1 MKKYRF
7 SFEWEEGQPRKECT
21 QELMNAAF
29 FVEYLESIG
38 CHDIEVEELPEENIR
53 VLVVEPGKDPEVRVV
68 ENSLEGIQQIVQGYI
83 ECVTLR
89 DKAGEEL
96 VLICNEEG
104 KIRNLQMNV
113 IIPEIDD
120 MIFGTFL
127 IAGTDRDELA
137 SLTDEQIF
145 EMNERFML
153 NGRDEE

>member
-53 VLVVEPGKDPEVRVV
+53 VLVVEPGKDR
-68 ENSLEGIQQIVQGYI
+68 SMGII
-83 ECVTLR
+83 TS
-89 DKAGEEL
+89 KAGEDL

-104 KIRNLQMNV
+104 KIRNLKMNA

-127 IAGTDRDELA
+127 IAGTDRDEFA

>member
-1 MKKYRF
+1 MRYQI
-7 SFEWEEGQPRKECT
+7 SYIFEEDPFLNQYAEES
-21 QELMNAAF
+21 MS
-29 FVEYLESIG
+29 VEDYVNYLEALG

-53 VLVVEPGKDPEVRVV
+53 VLVVEPEKDPEVRTI

-83 ECVTLR
+83 ECVTLH
-89 DKAGEEL
+89 DKAGEDL

-104 KIRNLQMNV
+104 KIRNLQMNA

-127 IAGTDRDELA
+127 IAGTDRDEFA

-153 NGRDEE
+153 NNGRE

>member
-1 MKKYRF
+1 MRYQI
-7 SFEWEEGQPRKECT
+7 SYIFEEDPFLNQYAEES
-21 QELMNAAF
+21 MS
-29 FVEYLESIG
+29 VEDYVNYLEALG

-53 VLVVEPGKDPEVRVV
+53 VLVVEPGKDPEVRVI

-89 DKAGEEL
+89 DKAGEDL

-104 KIRNLQMNV
+104 KIRNLPMNAM
-113 IIPEIDD
+113 IPEIDD

-127 IAGTDRDELA
+127 IAGTDRDEFA

-153 NGRDEE
+153 NGRVKT

>member
-1 MKKYRF
+1 MRYQI
-7 SFEWEEGQPRKECT
+7 SYIFEEDPFLNQYAEES
-21 QELMNAAF
+21 MS
-29 FVEYLESIG
+29 VEDYVNYLEALG

-53 VLVVEPGKDPEVRVV
+53 VLVVEPGKDPEVRVI

-83 ECVTLR
+83 ECVTLH
-89 DKAGEEL
+89 DKAGENL

-104 KIRNLQMNV
+104 KIRNLPMNAM
-113 IIPEIDD
+113 IPEIDD

-127 IAGTDRDELA
+127 IAGTDRDEFA

-153 NGRDEE
+153 NNGRE

>member
-1 MKKYRF
+1 MRYQI
-7 SFEWEEGQPRKECT
+7 SYIFEEDPFLNQYAEES
-21 QELMNAAF
+21 MS
-29 FVEYLESIG
+29 VEDYVNYLEALG

-53 VLVVEPGKDPEVRVV
+53 VLVVEPGKDPEVRVI
-68 ENSLEGIQQIVQGYI
+68 ENSLEGIQEIVKGYI

-89 DKAGEEL
+89 DKAREDL

-104 KIRNLQMNV
+104 KIRNLPMNAM
-113 IIPEIDD
+113 IPEIDD

-127 IAGTDRDELA
+127 IAGTDRDEFA

-153 NGRDEE
+153 NNGRE

>member
-1 MKKYRF
+1 MRYQI
-7 SFEWEEGQPRKECT
+7 SYIFEEDPFLNQYAEES
-21 QELMNAAF
+21 MS
-29 FVEYLESIG
+29 VEDYVNYLEALG

-53 VLVVEPGKDPEVRVV
+53 VLVVEPGKDPEVRTI
-68 ENSLEGIQQIVQGYI
+68 ENSLEGVQQIVQGYI

-89 DKAGEEL
+89 DKAGEDL

-104 KIRNLQMNV
+104 KIRNLPMNAM
-113 IIPEIDD
+113 IPEIDD

-127 IAGTDRDELA
+127 IAGTDRDEFA

-153 NGRDEE
+153 NNGRE

>member
-1 MKKYRF
+1 MRYQI
-7 SFEWEEGQPRKECT
+7 SYMFEEDPFLKQYAEES
-21 QELMNAAF
+21 MS
-29 FVEYLESIG
+29 VEDYVNYLEALG

-53 VLVVEPGKDPEVRVV
+53 ALVVEPGKDPEVRTI
-68 ENSLEGIQQIVQGYI
+68 ENSLEGVQQIVQGYI

-89 DKAGEEL
+89 DKAGEDL

-104 KIRNLQMNV
+104 KIRNLQMNA

-120 MIFGTFL
+120 MIFGAFL
-127 IAGTDRDELA
+127 IAGTDRDEFA

-153 NGRDEE
+153 NNGRK

>member
-1 MKKYRF
+1 MRYQI
-7 SFEWEEGQPRKECT
+7 SYIFEEDPFLNQYAEES
-21 QELMNAAF
+21 MS
-29 FVEYLESIG
+29 VEDYVNYLEALG

-53 VLVVEPGKDPEVRVV
+53 VLVVEPEKDPEVRII

-89 DKAGEEL
+89 DKAGEDL

-104 KIRNLQMNV
+104 KIRNLPMNAAV
-113 IIPEIDD
+113 AEIDD
-120 MIFGTFL
+120 VIFGTFL
-127 IAGTDRDELA
+127 IAGTDRDEFA

-153 NGRDEE
+153 NNGRE

>member
-1 MKKYRF
+1 MRYQI
-7 SFEWEEGQPRKECT
+7 SYIFEEDPFLNQYAEES
-21 QELMNAAF
+21 MS
-29 FVEYLESIG
+29 VEDYVNYLEALG

-53 VLVVEPGKDPEVRVV
+53 VLVVEPEKDPEVRTI

-83 ECVTLR
+83 ECVTLH
-89 DKAGEEL
+89 DKAGEDL

-104 KIRNLQMNV
+104 KIRNLQMNA

-127 IAGTDRDELA
+127 IAGTDRDEFA

>member
-1 MKKYRF
+1 MRYQI
-7 SFEWEEGQPRKECT
+7 SYIFEEDPFLNQYAEES
-21 QELMNAAF
+21 MS
-29 FVEYLESIG
+29 VEDYVNYLEALG

-53 VLVVEPGKDPEVRVV
+53 VLVVEPGKDPEVRTI
-68 ENSLEGIQQIVQGYI
+68 ENSLEGIQEIVQGYI
-83 ECVTLR
+83 ECVTLH
-89 DKAGEEL
+89 DKAGEDL

-104 KIRNLQMNV
+104 KIRNLQMNA

-127 IAGTDRDELA
+127 IAGTDRDEFA

-153 NGRDEE
+153 NNGRE

>member
-1 MKKYRF
+1 MRYQI
-7 SFEWEEGQPRKECT
+7 SYIFEEDPFLNQYAEES
-21 QELMNAAF
+21 MS
-29 FVEYLESIG
+29 VEDYVNYLEALG

-53 VLVVEPGKDPEVRVV
+53 VLVVEPGKDPEVQVI

-89 DKAGEEL
+89 DKAGEDL

-104 KIRNLQMNV
+104 KIRNLPMNAM
-113 IIPEIDD
+113 IPEIDD

-127 IAGTDRDELA
+127 IAGTDRDEFA

-153 NGRDEE
+153 NNGRE

>member
-1 MKKYRF
+1 MRYQI
-7 SFEWEEGQPRKECT
+7 SYMFEEDPFLNQYAEES
-21 QELMNAAF
+21 MS
-29 FVEYLESIG
+29 VEDYVNYLEALG

-53 VLVVEPGKDPEVRVV
+53 VLVVEPGKDPEVRVI

-83 ECVTLR
+83 ECVTLH
-89 DKAGEEL
+89 DKAGEDL
-96 VLICNEEG
+96 MLICNEEG
-104 KIRNLQMNV
+104 KIRNLQMNA
-113 IIPEIDD
+113 IIPEIGD

-127 IAGTDRDELA
+127 IAGTDRDEFA

>member
-1 MKKYRF
+1 MRYQI
-7 SFEWEEGQPRKECT
+7 SYIFEEDPFLNQYAEES
-21 QELMNAAF
+21 MS
-29 FVEYLESIG
+29 VEDYVNYLEALG

-53 VLVVEPGKDPEVRVV
+53 VLVVEPGKDPEVRTI
-68 ENSLEGIQQIVQGYI
+68 ENSLEGIQEIVQGYI

-89 DKAGEEL
+89 DKAGEDL

-104 KIRNLQMNV
+104 KIRNLPMNAM
-113 IIPEIDD
+113 IPEIDD

-127 IAGTDRDELA
+127 IAGTDRDEFA

-153 NGRDEE
+153 NNGRE